1 MSQASEQQILKLSID
16 TKAQR
21 HSPLWFAQRRGRITS
36 SNIYKIM
43 NLGISCNSTVN
54 QILQNSNELSAIPS
68 IKWGIDNEEI
78 AKTQYCSFMSQ
89 NHENFKF
96 EEVGLVLFKPFTFL
110 AASPDGLSKCDCH
123 GASVVEIKCPYKYR
137 NSEITDPV
145 TLSDKTH
152 FLDNNLCLKSNH
164 KYYSQIQTQML
175 VCGVNQCDLVVWT
188 TKDLVISQVVKNE
201 TFCNSLVARVKKFT
215 THFLIPQL
223 LNDRI
228 QEESLQDFSDL
239 GTDRVFCSCNRPKFG
254 KMICCENINCKIGFF
269 HYECVELKRRPKGT
283 WFCSECSS
291 KQSCN

>member
-1 MSQASEQQILKLSID
+1 
-16 TKAQR
+16 
-21 HSPLWFAQRRGRITS
+21 
-36 SNIYKIM
+36 
-43 NLGISCNSTVN
+43 
-54 QILQNSNELSAIPS
+54 
-68 IKWGIDNEEI
+68 
-78 AKTQYCSFMSQ
+78 
-89 NHENFKF
+89 
-96 EEVGLVLFKPFTFL
+96 
-110 AASPDGLSKCDCH
+110 
-123 GASVVEIKCPYKYR
+123 
-137 NSEITDPV
+137 
-145 TLSDKTH
+145 
-152 FLDNNLCLKSNH
+152 
-164 KYYSQIQTQML
+164 ML